1 MRKGTATLPQ
11 RKRCSI
17 RVGSLDDT
25 TMRNTTVLKAGL
37 IALAAAGA
45 AFAVAFA
52 ADWGG
57 AAQAPVPGL
66 TRAPAAKSAARFSV
80 VTVASGLDHPWGLR
94 FLPDG
99 RMIVTER
106 VGRLRLVSPSGHLSP
121 PVAGVPKVVASGG
134 QAGLFDVALDSGF
147 SQNHTLYIAYFER
160 RPGGGQGLSVAR
172 ARLEEN
178 GAPRLENVKVIFRA
192 EPDNGP
198 AINLGGRLLIG
209 KGGTLFVT
217 VGDRFTQR
225 DKAQDLSADNGKIV
239 RIATDGSTPKDNPFV
254 SRKGARGE
262 IWSFGHRNPEGLAFR
277 PDGTLWDVEHGA
289 KGGDEINLIK
299 PGHNYG
305 WPVITYGVDYSGEKI
320 GVGTSKPGMDQ
331 PVYYWDPSIAPS
343 GMAFYTGD
351 LFPQWKGNL
360 FVGAL
365 KFKQVRRLVMKGD
378 KVVGEET
385 LLADLGERIRDI
397 RQGPD
402 GALYI
407 LTDNEKGRILK
418 LVPKR

>member
-1 MRKGTATLPQ
+1 MRSVKFLKIGFLTLA
-11 RKRCSI
+11 S
-17 RVGSLDDT
+17 
-25 TMRNTTVLKAGL
+25 AGV
-37 IALAAAGA
+37 IGALA
-45 AFAVAFA
+45 FAQ
-52 ADWGG
+52 DWGG

-66 TRAPAAKSAARFSV
+66 TRAPVVKTDTRFTV

-106 VGRLRLVSPSGHLSP
+106 VGRLRLVTPNGKLSP
-121 PVAGVPKVVASGG
+121 PIAGVPKVLADGG
-134 QAGLFDVALDSGF
+134 QAGLFDVALDSQF
-147 SQNHTLYIAYFER
+147 AQNHTLYLAYFDR
-160 RPGGGQGLSVAR
+160 RSGGGQGLSVAR
-172 ARLEEN
+172 ARLED
-178 GAPRLENVKVIFRA
+178 GTPPHLEDVKVIFRA

-198 AINLGGRLLIG
+198 AINLGGRLLTA

-225 DKAQDLSADNGKIV
+225 DKVQDLSADNGKIV
-239 RIATDGSTPKDNPFV
+239 HIDTDGSIPRDNPFV
-254 SRKGARGE
+254 TRKGARGE
-262 IWSFGHRNPEGLAFR
+262 IWSLGHRNPEGLAFR
-277 PDGTLWDVEHGA
+277 EDGTLWNVEHGA

-299 PGHNYG
+299 PGKNYG

-320 GVGTSKPGMDQ
+320 GIGTSKPGLEQ

-343 GMAFYTGD
+343 GMAFYSGD

-365 KFKQVRRLVMKGD
+365 KFKQVRRLVMSGD

-385 LLADLGERIRDI
+385 LLANLEERIRDI

-402 GALYI
+402 GAIYV

>member
-1 MRKGTATLPQ
+1 MPA
-11 RKRCSI
+11 
-17 RVGSLDDT
+17 
-25 TMRNTTVLKAGL
+25 MRNTKTLKAGFL
-37 IALAAAGA
+37 ALASAGTVCA
-45 AFAVAFA
+45 MAFAQ
-52 ADWGG
+52 DWGG

-66 TRAPAAKSAARFSV
+66 TRAPV
-80 VTVASGLDHPWGLR
+80 VKTNTQFAVATVASGLDHPWGLR

-106 VGRLRLVSPSGHLSP
+106 VGRLRLVTADGKLSP
-121 PVAGVPKVVASGG
+121 PVAGVPKVLADSG
-134 QAGLFDVALDSGF
+134 QAGLFDVALDSQF
-147 SQNHTLYIAYFER
+147 AQNHTLYLAYFER
-160 RPGGGQGLSVAR
+160 RSGGGQGLSVAR
-172 ARLEEN
+172 ARLED
-178 GAPRLENVKVIFRA
+178 GASPHLEDVKVIFRA

-198 AINLGGRLLIG
+198 AINLGGRLLVA
-209 KGGTLFVT
+209 KDGTLFVT

-239 RIATDGSTPKDNPFV
+239 HINTDGSIPRDNPFV
-254 SRKGARGE
+254 TRKGARGE
-262 IWSFGHRNPEGLAFR
+262 IWSLGHRNPQGLTFSE
-277 PDGTLWDVEHGA
+277 DGTLWNVEHGA

-299 PGHNYG
+299 PGKNYG
-305 WPVITYGVDYSGEKI
+305 WPIITYGVDYSGKKI
-320 GVGTSKPGMDQ
+320 GTGTSKPGMEQ

-343 GMAFYTGD
+343 GMVFYSGD

-365 KFKQVRRLVMKGD
+365 KFKRVRRLVMSGD

-385 LLADLGERIRDI
+385 LLPNLDERIRDI

-402 GALYI
+402 GAIYI

>member
-1 MRKGTATLPQ
+1 MKKRTWILP
-11 RKRCSI
+11 
-17 RVGSLDDT
+17 V
-25 TMRNTTVLKAGL
+25 TVA
-37 IALAAAGA
+37 IAVP
-45 AFAVAFA
+45 FAVSA

-66 TRAPAAKSAARFSV
+66 TRAPAVKSDMRFSV
-80 VTVASGLDHPWGLR
+80 VTVASGLDHPWGLQ

-106 VGRLRLVSPSGHLSP
+106 AGRLRLVTAKGQLSP
-121 PVAGVPKVVASGG
+121 PVAGVPAVLTNSG
-134 QAGLFDVALDSGF
+134 QAGLFDVALDPDF
-147 SQNHTLYIAYFER
+147 AQNHTLYFAYFER
-160 RPGGGQGLSVAR
+160 RPNGQGLSVAR
-172 ARLEEN
+172 AKFED
-178 GAPRLENVKVIFRA
+178 GASPKLAELKVIFRA
-192 EPDNGP
+192 QPETGP
-198 AINLGGRLLIG
+198 AINLGGRLVAN
-209 KGGTLFVT
+209 KDGTLFVT
-217 VGDRFTQR
+217 VGDRFTER

-239 RIATDGSTPKDNPFV
+239 RINTDGSIPKDNPFA

-262 IWSFGHRNPEGLAFR
+262 IWTLGHRNPEGLAMR
-277 PDGTLWDVEHGA
+277 PSDGSLWDVEHGA
-289 KGGDEINLIK
+289 KGGDEINLVK

-320 GVGTSKPGMDQ
+320 GEGRAKPGMDQ

-360 FVGAL
+360 FIGAL
-365 KFKQVRRLVMKGD
+365 KFKDVRRLVMKGD
-378 KVVGEET
+378 RIVGEEV
-385 LLADLGERIRDI
+385 LLSNLNDRIRDI

-407 LTDNEKGRILK
+407 LTDNAKGRILK
-418 LVPKR
+418 LAPKT

>member
-1 MRKGTATLPQ
+1 MKKRAWILP
-11 RKRCSI
+11 
-17 RVGSLDDT
+17 V
-25 TMRNTTVLKAGL
+25 TVA
-37 IALAAAGA
+37 IAVP
-45 AFAVAFA
+45 FAVSA

-66 TRAPAAKSAARFSV
+66 TRAPAVKSDMRFSV
-80 VTVASGLDHPWGLR
+80 VTVASGLDHPWGLQ

-106 VGRLRLVSPSGHLSP
+106 AGRLRLVTAKGQMSP
-121 PVAGVPKVVASGG
+121 PVAGVPAVLTNSG
-134 QAGLFDVALDSGF
+134 QAGLFDVALDPGF
-147 SQNHTLYIAYFER
+147 AQNHTLYLAYFER
-160 RPGGGQGLSVAR
+160 RPNGQGLSVAR
-172 ARLEEN
+172 AKFED
-178 GAPRLENVKVIFRA
+178 GASPKLAELKVIFRA
-192 EPDNGP
+192 QPESGP
-198 AINLGGRLLIG
+198 AINLGGRLIAN
-209 KGGTLFVT
+209 KDGTLFVT
-217 VGDRFTQR
+217 VGDRFTER

-239 RIATDGSTPKDNPFV
+239 RINTDGSIPKDNPFV

-262 IWSFGHRNPEGLAFR
+262 IWTLGHRNPEGLAIR
-277 PDGTLWDVEHGA
+277 PSDGSLWDVEHGA
-289 KGGDEINLIK
+289 KGGDEINLVK

-320 GVGTSKPGMDQ
+320 GEGYAKPGMDQ

-360 FVGAL
+360 FIGAL
-365 KFKQVRRLVMKGD
+365 KFKDVRRLVMKGERI
-378 KVVGEET
+378 VGEEV
-385 LLADLGERIRDI
+385 LLSNLNERIRDI

-407 LTDNEKGRILK
+407 LTDNAKGRILR
-418 LVPKR
+418 LVPKT

>member
-1 MRKGTATLPQ
+1 MKKRAWILP
-11 RKRCSI
+11 
-17 RVGSLDDT
+17 V
-25 TMRNTTVLKAGL
+25 TVA
-37 IALAAAGA
+37 IAVP
-45 AFAVAFA
+45 FAVSA

-66 TRAPAAKSAARFSV
+66 TRAPAVKSDMRFSV
-80 VTVASGLDHPWGLR
+80 VTVASGLDHPWGLQ

-106 VGRLRLVSPSGHLSP
+106 AGRLRLVTAKGQLSP
-121 PVAGVPKVVASGG
+121 PVAGVPAVLTNSG
-134 QAGLFDVALDSGF
+134 QAGLFDVALDPGF
-147 SQNHTLYIAYFER
+147 AQNHTLYLAYFER
-160 RPGGGQGLSVAR
+160 RPNGQGLSVAR
-172 ARLEEN
+172 ARLED
-178 GAPRLENVKVIFRA
+178 GASPKLAELKVIFRA
-192 EPDNGP
+192 QPETGP
-198 AINLGGRLLIG
+198 AINLGGRLVVN
-209 KGGTLFVT
+209 KDGTLFVS
-217 VGDRFTQR
+217 VGDRFTER

-239 RIATDGSTPKDNPFV
+239 RINTDGSIPKDNPFV

-262 IWSFGHRNPEGLAFR
+262 IWTLGHRNPEGLAIR
-277 PDGTLWDVEHGA
+277 PSDGSLWDVEHGA
-289 KGGDEINLIK
+289 KGGDEINLVK

-320 GVGTSKPGMDQ
+320 GEGHAKPGMDQ

-360 FVGAL
+360 FIGAL
-365 KFKQVRRLVMKGD
+365 KFKDVRRLVMKGD
-378 KVVGEET
+378 RIVGEEV
-385 LLADLGERIRDI
+385 LLSNLNERIRDI

-407 LTDNEKGRILK
+407 LTDNAKGRILR
-418 LVPKR
+418 LAPKA

>member
-1 MRKGTATLPQ
+1 LP
-11 RKRCSI
+11 
-17 RVGSLDDT
+17 V
-25 TMRNTTVLKAGL
+25 TVA
-37 IALAAAGA
+37 IAVP
-45 AFAVAFA
+45 FAVSA

-66 TRAPAAKSAARFSV
+66 TRAPAVKSDMRFSV
-80 VTVASGLDHPWGLR
+80 VTVASGLDHPWGLQ

-106 VGRLRLVSPSGHLSP
+106 AGRLRLVTAKGQLSP
-121 PVAGVPKVVASGG
+121 PVAGVPAVLTNSG
-134 QAGLFDVALDSGF
+134 QAGLFDVALDPGF
-147 SQNHTLYIAYFER
+147 AQNRTLYLAYFER
-160 RPGGGQGLSVAR
+160 RPNGQGLSVAR
-172 ARLEEN
+172 AKFED
-178 GAPRLENVKVIFRA
+178 GASPKLAELKVIFRA
-192 EPDNGP
+192 QPESGP
-198 AINLGGRLLIG
+198 AINLGGRLIAN
-209 KGGTLFVT
+209 KDGTLFVT
-217 VGDRFTQR
+217 VGDRFTER

-239 RIATDGSTPKDNPFV
+239 RINTDGSIPKDNPFV

-262 IWSFGHRNPEGLAFR
+262 IWTLGHRNPEGLAIR
-277 PDGTLWDVEHGA
+277 PSDGSLWDVEHGA
-289 KGGDEINLIK
+289 KGGDEINLVK

-320 GVGTSKPGMDQ
+320 GEGYAKPGMDQ

-360 FVGAL
+360 FIGAL
-365 KFKQVRRLVMKGD
+365 KFKDVRRLVMKGD
-378 KVVGEET
+378 RIVGEEV
-385 LLADLGERIRDI
+385 LLSNLNERIRDI

-407 LTDNEKGRILK
+407 LTDNAKGRILK
-418 LVPKR
+418 LAPKA

>member
-1 MRKGTATLPQ
+1 MKKRAWILP
-11 RKRCSI
+11 
-17 RVGSLDDT
+17 V
-25 TMRNTTVLKAGL
+25 TVA
-37 IALAAAGA
+37 IAVP
-45 AFAVAFA
+45 FAVSA

-66 TRAPAAKSAARFSV
+66 TRAPAVKSDMRFSV
-80 VTVASGLDHPWGLR
+80 VTVASGLDHPWGLQ

-106 VGRLRLVSPSGHLSP
+106 AGRLRLVTAKGQLSP
-121 PVAGVPKVVASGG
+121 PVAGVPAVLTNSG
-134 QAGLFDVALDSGF
+134 QAGLFDVALDPGF
-147 SQNHTLYIAYFER
+147 AQNHTLYLAYFER
-160 RPGGGQGLSVAR
+160 RPNGQGLSVAR
-172 ARLEEN
+172 ARLED
-178 GAPRLENVKVIFRA
+178 GASPKLAELKVIFRA
-192 EPDNGP
+192 QPETGP
-198 AINLGGRLLIG
+198 AINLGGRLVAN
-209 KGGTLFVT
+209 KDGTLFVT
-217 VGDRFTQR
+217 VGDRFTER

-239 RIATDGSTPKDNPFV
+239 RINTDGSIPKDNPFA

-262 IWSFGHRNPEGLAFR
+262 IWTLGHRNPEGLAIR
-277 PDGTLWDVEHGA
+277 PSDGSLWDVEHGA
-289 KGGDEINLIK
+289 KGGDEINLVK

-320 GVGTSKPGMDQ
+320 GEGRAKPGMDQ

-360 FVGAL
+360 FIGAL
-365 KFKQVRRLVMKGD
+365 KFKDVRRLVMKGD
-378 KVVGEET
+378 RIVGEEV
-385 LLADLGERIRDI
+385 LLSNLNERIRDI

-407 LTDNEKGRILK
+407 LTDNAKGRILR
-418 LVPKR
+418 LVPKT

>member
-1 MRKGTATLPQ
+1 MKKRTWMLP
-11 RKRCSI
+11 
-17 RVGSLDDT
+17 V
-25 TMRNTTVLKAGL
+25 TVA
-37 IALAAAGA
+37 IAVP
-45 AFAVAFA
+45 FAVSA

-66 TRAPAAKSAARFSV
+66 TRAPAVKSDMRFSV
-80 VTVASGLDHPWGLR
+80 TTVASGLDHPWGLQ

-106 VGRLRLVSPSGHLSP
+106 AGRLRLVTAKGQLSP
-121 PVAGVPKVVASGG
+121 PVAGVPAVLTSGG
-134 QAGLFDVALDSGF
+134 QAGLFDVALDPGF
-147 SQNHTLYIAYFER
+147 AQNHTLYLAYFER
-160 RPGGGQGLSVAR
+160 RPNGLGLSVAR
-172 ARLEEN
+172 ARLEE
-178 GAPRLENVKVIFRA
+178 GASPKLAELKVIFRA
-192 EPDNGP
+192 QPETGP
-198 AINLGGRLLIG
+198 AINLGGRLVANND
-209 KGGTLFVT
+209 GTLFVT
-217 VGDRFTQR
+217 VGDRFTER

-239 RIATDGSTPKDNPFV
+239 RINTDGSIPKGNPFA

-262 IWSFGHRNPEGLAFR
+262 IWTLGHRNPEGLAIR
-277 PDGTLWDVEHGA
+277 PSDGSLWDVEHGA
-289 KGGDEINLIK
+289 KGGDEINIVK

-320 GVGTSKPGMDQ
+320 GEGHAKPGMDQ

-360 FVGAL
+360 FIGAL
-365 KFKQVRRLVMKGD
+365 KFKDVRRLVMKGD
-378 KVVGEET
+378 RIVGEEV
-385 LLADLGERIRDI
+385 LLSNLNERIRDI

-407 LTDNEKGRILK
+407 LTDNAKGRILK
-418 LVPKR
+418 LVPKA

>member
-1 MRKGTATLPQ
+1 M
-11 RKRCSI
+11 
-17 RVGSLDDT
+17 
-25 TMRNTTVLKAGL
+25 TVA
-37 IALAAAGA
+37 IAVP
-45 AFAVAFA
+45 FAVSA

-66 TRAPAAKSAARFSV
+66 TRAPAVKSDMRFSV
-80 VTVASGLDHPWGLR
+80 VTVASGLDHPWGLQ

-106 VGRLRLVSPSGHLSP
+106 PGRLRLVTAKGQLSP
-121 PVAGVPKVVASGG
+121 PVAGVPAVLTNSG
-134 QAGLFDVALDSGF
+134 QAGLFDVALDPGF
-147 SQNHTLYIAYFER
+147 AQNHTLYLAYFER
-160 RPGGGQGLSVAR
+160 RPNGQGLSVAR
-172 ARLEEN
+172 AKFED
-178 GAPRLENVKVIFRA
+178 GASPRLADLKVIFRA
-192 EPDNGP
+192 QPETGP
-198 AINLGGRLLIG
+198 AINLGGRLVAN
-209 KGGTLFVT
+209 KDGTLFVT
-217 VGDRFTQR
+217 VGDRFTER

-239 RIATDGSTPKDNPFV
+239 RINTDGSIPKDNPFA

-262 IWSFGHRNPEGLAFR
+262 IWTLGHRNPEGLAIR
-277 PDGTLWDVEHGA
+277 PSDGSLWDVEHGA
-289 KGGDEINLIK
+289 KGGDEINLVK

-320 GVGTSKPGMDQ
+320 GEGRAKPGMDQ

-360 FVGAL
+360 FIGAL
-365 KFKQVRRLVMKGD
+365 KFKDVRRLVMKGD
-378 KVVGEET
+378 RIVGEEV
-385 LLADLGERIRDI
+385 LLSSLNERIRDI

-407 LTDNEKGRILK
+407 RTDNAKGRILK
-418 LVPKR
+418 LAPKA

>member
-1 MRKGTATLPQ
+1 MKKRAWILP
-11 RKRCSI
+11 
-17 RVGSLDDT
+17 V
-25 TMRNTTVLKAGL
+25 TVA
-37 IALAAAGA
+37 IAVP
-45 AFAVAFA
+45 FAVSA

-66 TRAPAAKSAARFSV
+66 TRAPAVKSDMRFSV
-80 VTVASGLDHPWGLR
+80 VTVASGLDHPWGLQ

-106 VGRLRLVSPSGHLSP
+106 AGRLRLVTAKGQLSP
-121 PVAGVPKVVASGG
+121 PVAGVPAVLTNSG
-134 QAGLFDVALDSGF
+134 QAGLFDVALDPGF
-147 SQNHTLYIAYFER
+147 AQNHTLYLAYFER
-160 RPGGGQGLSVAR
+160 RPNGQGLSVAR
-172 ARLEEN
+172 ARLED
-178 GAPRLENVKVIFRA
+178 GASPKLAELKVIFRA
-192 EPDNGP
+192 QPETGP
-198 AINLGGRLLIG
+198 AINLGGRLVAN
-209 KGGTLFVT
+209 KDGTLFVT
-217 VGDRFTQR
+217 VGDRFTER

-239 RIATDGSTPKDNPFV
+239 RINTDGSIPKDNPFA

-262 IWSFGHRNPEGLAFR
+262 IWTLGHRNPEGLAIR
-277 PDGTLWDVEHGA
+277 PSDGSLWDVEHGA
-289 KGGDEINLIK
+289 KGGDEINLVK

-320 GVGTSKPGMDQ
+320 GEGRAKPGMDQ

-360 FVGAL
+360 FIGAL
-365 KFKQVRRLVMKGD
+365 KFKDVRRLVMKGD
-378 KVVGEET
+378 RIVGEEV
-385 LLADLGERIRDI
+385 LLSNLNERIRDI

-407 LTDNEKGRILK
+407 LTDNAKGRILK
-418 LVPKR
+418 LAPKA

>member
-1 MRKGTATLPQ
+1 MKKRTWILP
-11 RKRCSI
+11 
-17 RVGSLDDT
+17 V
-25 TMRNTTVLKAGL
+25 TVA
-37 IALAAAGA
+37 IAVP
-45 AFAVAFA
+45 FAVSA

-66 TRAPAAKSAARFSV
+66 TRAPAVKSDMRFSV
-80 VTVASGLDHPWGLR
+80 VTVASGLDHPWGLQ

-106 VGRLRLVSPSGHLSP
+106 AGRLRLVTAKGQLSP
-121 PVAGVPKVVASGG
+121 PVAGVPAVLTNSG
-134 QAGLFDVALDSGF
+134 QAGLFDVALDPDF
-147 SQNHTLYIAYFER
+147 AQNHTLYFAYFER
-160 RPGGGQGLSVAR
+160 RPNGQGLSVAR
-172 ARLEEN
+172 ARLED
-178 GAPRLENVKVIFRA
+178 GASPKLAELKVIFRA
-192 EPDNGP
+192 QPETGP
-198 AINLGGRLLIG
+198 AINLGGRLVANND
-209 KGGTLFVT
+209 GTLFVT
-217 VGDRFTQR
+217 VGDRFTER

-239 RIATDGSTPKDNPFV
+239 RINTDGSIPKDNPFA

-262 IWSFGHRNPEGLAFR
+262 IWTLGHRNPEGLAMR
-277 PDGTLWDVEHGA
+277 PSDGSLWDVEHGA
-289 KGGDEINLIK
+289 KGGDEINLVK

-320 GVGTSKPGMDQ
+320 GEGRAKPGMDQ

-360 FVGAL
+360 FIGAL
-365 KFKQVRRLVMKGD
+365 KFKDVRRLVMNGD
-378 KVVGEET
+378 RIVGEEV
-385 LLADLGERIRDI
+385 LLSNLNERIRDI

-407 LTDNEKGRILK
+407 LTDNAKGRILK
-418 LVPKR
+418 LAPKT